1 MNREDQ
7 IQICKIVAQAI
18 LADTRITDTEEEFLS
33 KLMDRYDLDDTTR
46 NSVMA
51 RDIGEDPAVAIE
63 ALRSEDAKNELIVE
77 LALAVAVDG
86 EISSSERK
94 LMNRVAEALDI
105 SSEDLDLMLK
115 AAIA

>member
-18 LADTRITDTEEEFLS
+18 LADTRITDTEEALLV
-33 KLMDRYDLDDTTR
+33 KLMDRYDLDDATR
-46 NSVMA
+46 KEVMA
-51 RDIGEDPAVAIE
+51 RDIGEDPTEAIQ
-63 ALRSEDAKNELIVE
+63 ALRSADAKNELIVE
-77 LALAVAVDG
+77 LALAVAADG

-94 LMNRVAEALDI
+94 LMSRVAEALDI